1 MTFFKI
7 HKKIMI
13 NFVVSEILIFAL
25 SIAMAKYFENSIK
38 YFYAL
43 KPAVVIN
50 ILVLSISF
58 IVFIFTLRRNE
69 KYKIVEVL
77 KGE

>member
-1 MTFFKI
+1 
-7 HKKIMI
+7 
-13 NFVVSEILIFAL
+13 
-25 SIAMAKYFENSIK
+25 MAKYFENSIK

-58 IVFIFTLRRNE
+58 IVFIFVLRRNE